1 MAPHQPLTHSYHEI
15 RTVFLPLLTAAAL
28 CLAPAS
34 HAQEG
39 GEKKLAITKIA
50 STDSLTKR
58 MAKQGV
64 GLSLDSVLEAL
75 DSQVY
80 DRVLNTRRFEILER
94 SDADALATESAA
106 AGEAFNFNKADYILT
121 IRVDSFNDR
130 MEERRLAALGKTV
143 RARVIELSAVGKITE
158 VATQRAIASTNFKVT
173 KRDSEN
179 RSNTTQRVGEGSDD
193 LLIQAV
199 AEMAQKIAVRAADV
213 VSPARIIGKRDKV
226 VVRSIAMTNPG
237 IKVGQTWEVFVLGDE
252 MVDDTGDKSRE
263 EILMGKVKVTRVTPQ
278 NSQAEVL
285 EDTGIERGA
294 VVRLSEDVEDAEE

>member
-1 MAPHQPLTHSYHEI
+1 MKFGRI
-15 RTVFLPLLTAAAL
+15 FLPLLTAAAL

-39 GEKKLAITKIA
+39 GGKKKLAITKIA

-179 RSNTTQRVGEGSDD
+179 RSENTTQRVGEGSDD

-226 VVRSIAMTNPG
+226 VTINRNDQSG

-252 MVDDTGDKSRE
+252 MVDPDTGDKSRE

-294 VVRLSEDVEDAEE
+294 VVRLSEDVEDTEE